1 MIDALASVLSSQGGW
16 VLVLPFVAA
25 LVGASVQ
32 RTTGFG
38 FGFIAGAGT
47 LSVFSPIV
55 AVVYTTIANL
65 FLSGVSAWQLRQDIH
80 LRVTWF
86 LVVWMG
92 VGTIA
97 GLAVIGFALRWW
109 LQSLALVV
117 TLWSIY
123 QGISTMRARHRKTLG
138 GEAAE
143 PSSASWPSA
152 SVPGI
157 LAGFLGT
164 CLGIPGPP
172 VIGYLMRL
180 GMTPLVVRGTLLA
193 FFSISSL
200 SRLIVFPFLFDMPTF
215 NVVVLTL
222 IIIAT
227 IIGTVFGVILS
238 RIVPENWFAYIN
250 VSALAGSAIVL
261 LGALFM
267 HFTSSGF

>member
-1 MIDALASVLSSQGGW
+1 MIDALASGLSSQGGW
-16 VLVLPFVAA
+16 VLVLPCVAA

-38 FGFIAGAGT
+38 FGFIAGAGM
-47 LSVFSPIV
+47 LSVFNPIV
-55 AVVYTTIANL
+55 AVVYTTIANV
-65 FLSGVSAWQLRQDIH
+65 FLSGVSAWQLRQDINY
-80 LRVTWF
+80 RVTWL
-86 LVVWMG
+86 LVIWLG

-97 GLAVIGFALRWW
+97 GLAVIGIALRWW

-117 TLWSIY
+117 TFWSIY
-123 QGISTMRARHRKTLG
+123 QGVSAMRARHRKSLG
-138 GEAAE
+138 AEAAE
-143 PSSASWPSA
+143 PPSASWPSA

-164 CLGIPGPP
+164 CLAIPGPP

-180 GMTPLVVRGTLLA
+180 GMSPSVVRATLLA
-193 FFSISSL
+193 FFSLSSL
-200 SRLIVFPFLFDMPTF
+200 SRLIVFPFLFAMPTF

-222 IIIAT
+222 IVTAT

-250 VSALAGSAIVL
+250 LSALTGSAIVL
-261 LGALFM
+261 LGALVM
-267 HFTSSGF
+267 HFVTSRL